1 MAMATMITGTTSGAR
16 MISRASERPRNGR
29 RSAMA
34 AAVPTAVAAAVVSR
48 ATSKLRTVALIHSR
62 LPK

>member
-1 MAMATMITGTTSGAR
+1 MPMATMMTGTTIGAR
-16 MISRASERPRNGR
+16 MISRTSERPRNGR
-29 RSAMA
+29 RSASA
-34 AAVPTAVAAAVVSR
+34 AAVPTAVAASVVSS